1 MPKKL
6 EDNPNVGELLHE
18 WSIPEY
24 EKQER
29 PKVWY
34 IVMGVFA
41 VILLAYSILS
51 ASFLVSLIIVLFAV
65 IMFLQ
70 AHQEP
75 IVIPFGITDLGV
87 IVNDRFYDYSEFEN
101 FYLVYNP
108 EENLKMLYIDTAGT
122 FMPSLR
128 VPLMDMDPNEIRITL
143 RSFVEENLEKEG
155 EPFSDMIARKWRL
168 R

>member
-41 VILLAYSILS
+41 VVLLAYSIIS
-51 ASFLVSLIIVLFAV
+51 ASFLFSLIIVLFAV
-65 IMFLQ
+65 IMFLHKQ
-70 AHQEP
+70 G
-75 IVIPFGITDLGV
+75 F
-87 IVNDRFYDYSEFEN
+87 
-101 FYLVYNP
+101 
-108 EENLKMLYIDTAGT
+108 
-122 FMPSLR
+122 
-128 VPLMDMDPNEIRITL
+128 LM
-143 RSFVEENLEKEG
+143 
-155 EPFSDMIARKWRL
+155 
-168 R
+168 